1 MKDQIAIGLGA
12 LAAGVG
18 LGGGCINVMLLTIRA
33 LQYKEF
39 SRYGDSLST
48 IDPIYG
54 VAASVIVAVF
64 FGWRRSEPLE
74 NGWQQAVIA
83 VLAVFGSLFLGI
95 LAVPVWHY
103 LRFGGLIGLSVLC
116 LALGIAGNMWSERGA
131 GSVKGEAGSAP

>member
-1 MKDQIAIGLGA
+1 MKDQLAIGLGA

-18 LGGGCINVMLLTIRA
+18 LGGGCINLVLLTIRG
-33 LQYKEF
+33 LQYREF

-48 IDPIYG
+48 MDPIYG

-103 LRFGGLIGLSVLC
+103 LHFAGLISLALLC
-116 LALGIAGNMWSERGA
+116 LALGVAGSVWSIRGA
-131 GSVKGEAGSAP
+131 GRGMGDGGRVA